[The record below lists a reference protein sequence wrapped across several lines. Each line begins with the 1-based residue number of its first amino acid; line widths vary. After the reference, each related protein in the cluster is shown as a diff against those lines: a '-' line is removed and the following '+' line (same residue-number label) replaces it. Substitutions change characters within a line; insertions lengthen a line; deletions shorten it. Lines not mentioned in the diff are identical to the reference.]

1 MINLYMLQIFCTGR
15 FWLMKLIHLS
25 DLHLGKRMDEFS
37 LLEDQ
42 KHILDEIIGIID
54 AEKPEVVLICGD
66 IYDKPNPPAEAEKL
80 MDEFTFQLAE
90 RKLPTI
96 IISGNHDSA
105 QRIAFGARLMNKSG
119 IHLSPV
125 YNGKV
130 EPIVLTDEY
139 GEVRFYPLPFVKPI
153 HIRRAFEDAEIASYT
168 DAVRVAIDNMHVD
181 PTARNVLITH
191 QFVTGAERSE
201 SEAVS
206 VGGTDNVD
214 ASVFDGF
221 DYVALGHIHGPQ
233 SVERETIRYCGTP
246 LKYSF
251 SEKDHVKSVTVCE
264 LGAKGDVMVR
274 TVPLTPLR
282 DLRDVRGCFADIIA
296 SKPTDDFVR
305 VILTDENDIPDAMNK
320 LRRIF
325 RNITQIRYDNARTR
339 AESEI
344 GEAEEIDTKT
354 PIELFEE
361 LFEQQNGRKMDIN
374 QRELCERL
382 FEEISEAAK

>member
-1 MINLYMLQIFCTGR
+1 
-15 FWLMKLIHLS
+15 
-25 DLHLGKRMDEFS
+25 RMDEFS

-274 TVPLTPLR
+274 TVPLTPIR